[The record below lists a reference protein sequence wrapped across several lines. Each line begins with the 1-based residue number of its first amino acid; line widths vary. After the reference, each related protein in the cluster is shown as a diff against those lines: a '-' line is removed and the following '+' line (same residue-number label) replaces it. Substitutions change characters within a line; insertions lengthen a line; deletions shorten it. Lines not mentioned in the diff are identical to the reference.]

1 MEGEKDWD
9 DKKWLWSSLSGL
21 MWISMVAGPSRGHLI
36 AGDISTDSSD
46 FPIQENAFG
55 RAPAASVLSW
65 QQIGIY
71 DKVLYLEYALAK

>member
-9 DKKWLWSSLSGL
+9 EKKWLCSSLSGL
-21 MWISMVAGPSRGHLI
+21 MRISMVAGPSHGHLI

-65 QQIGIY
+65 QRIGIY
-71 DKVLYLEYALAK
+71 DKVLYFEYALAK

>member
-1 MEGEKDWD
+1 
-9 DKKWLWSSLSGL
+9 
-21 MWISMVAGPSRGHLI
+21 MVAGPSRGHLI
-36 AGDISTDSSD
+36 AGDVGTDSSD

>member
-1 MEGEKDWD
+1 MR
-9 DKKWLWSSLSGL
+9 
-21 MWISMVAGPSRGHLI
+21 ISMVAGLSRGHLI

-71 DKVLYLEYALAK
+71 DKVLYFEYVLAK

>member
-1 MEGEKDWD
+1 
-9 DKKWLWSSLSGL
+9 

-36 AGDISTDSSD
+36 AEDVGTDSSD

-65 QQIGIY
+65 QRIGIY

>member
-1 MEGEKDWD
+1 
-9 DKKWLWSSLSGL
+9 
-21 MWISMVAGPSRGHLI
+21 MVAGPSRGHLI

>member
-1 MEGEKDWD
+1 
-9 DKKWLWSSLSGL
+9 
-21 MWISMVAGPSRGHLI
+21 MVAGLSRGHLI

-46 FPIQENAFG
+46 FPIQENAFS
-55 RAPAASVLSW
+55 RAPAASVLSC

>member
-9 DKKWLWSSLSGL
+9 EKKWLWSSLSGL
-21 MWISMVAGPSRGHLI
+21 MRISMVAGPSHGHLI

-65 QQIGIY
+65 QRIGIY
-71 DKVLYLEYALAK
+71 DKVLYFEYALAK

>member
-1 MEGEKDWD
+1 
-9 DKKWLWSSLSGL
+9 
-21 MWISMVAGPSRGHLI
+21 MVAGLSRGHLI
-36 AGDISTDSSD
+36 AGDISMDSSD
-46 FPIQENAFG
+46 FPIQENAFS

>member
-1 MEGEKDWD
+1 MR
-9 DKKWLWSSLSGL
+9 
-21 MWISMVAGPSRGHLI
+21 ISMVADPSHGHLI
-36 AGDISTDSSD
+36 AGDVGTDSSD

-65 QQIGIY
+65 QRIGIY

>member
-1 MEGEKDWD
+1 MP
-9 DKKWLWSSLSGL
+9 
-21 MWISMVAGPSRGHLI
+21 ISMVAGLSHGHLI
-36 AGDISTDSSD
+36 AGDVGTDSSD

-71 DKVLYLEYALAK
+71 DKVLYFEYALAK